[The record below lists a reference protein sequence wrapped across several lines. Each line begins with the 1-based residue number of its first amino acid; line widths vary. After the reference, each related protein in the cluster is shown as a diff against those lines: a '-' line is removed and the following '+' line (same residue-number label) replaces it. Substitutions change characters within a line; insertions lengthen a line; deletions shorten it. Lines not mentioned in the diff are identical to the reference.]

1 MLALLQIQ
9 RWRANARNVSFRTIF
24 RCLIHII
31 NSFDKMTKFCCKS
44 YYLEQHH
51 SFLETYPFHSL
62 GSNKFEWSN
71 VRYVFIPDFVNFRKV
86 RNTLCCFPINQLT
99 SNTSQIERRF
109 ARDRTWKNNH
119 SKWPLF
125 LWRHC
130 FHDKLFKY
138 ILFSLS
144 FREGFR
150 SVVVITSALHAE
162 GRRFEPCRNQ
172 LFFFL
177 CDILIQILPWIVLPN
192 DLEHADKEKNILK
205 PRSSFGRLELIWS
218 GCTDTIMFFS
228 LYLFYNI
235 DIKMWNFSDVD
246 IEPDIDFVMI
256 NTWRPCEIESS
267 LISSKTCELRYIR

>member
-31 NSFDKMTKFCCKS
+31 NSFDKMTKFSFKS

-71 VRYVFIPDFVNFRKV
+71 VR
-86 RNTLCCFPINQLT
+86 
-99 SNTSQIERRF
+99 F
-109 ARDRTWKNNH
+109 ARDRTWKNDH

-138 ILFSLS
+138 ILFSLRI
-144 FREGFR
+144 REGFR

-172 LFFFL
+172 FFFFL
-177 CDILIQILPWIVLPN
+177 CDIFIQILPWIVLPN

-218 GCTDTIMFFS
+218 GCTDTIMFF
-228 LYLFYNI
+228 LYI
-235 DIKMWNFSDVD
+235 FSTTS
-246 IEPDIDFVMI
+246 I
-256 NTWRPCEIESS
+256 
-267 LISSKTCELRYIR
+267 